1 MSMQF
6 MKNWVYKIKWAL
18 SLNSGNIG
26 KIFKDLFSLLG
37 FIATICTF
45 EAQLLGTY
53 KLTEVVKD
61 LAAIWSLVVIMVLL
75 VLKNRN
81 PLSYEYTIKNSDIKV
96 CLKVGDVLDSDSSIV
111 IPTCTTFDTITQ
123 DEFISKDS
131 IQGQFQ
137 EKVLKNDIKNLDLS
151 LQGNLD
157 ENGYKGITVE
167 NKNVGKKQRYLIGT
181 VSKVTYYNKH
191 YYFLAIANV
200 NNNGKVTDGCFDNI
214 TCALEGFWNFMAEH
228 GHTENVAIPV
238 IGTGKAGINGISREE
253 IIKIIILSFL
263 AFNQDKKIT
272 ERLEI
277 YIHPSDLIKKN
288 INLKELGEYLY
299 FKCKYSNMERNR
311 EHSGRPLS

>member
-6 MKNWVYKIKWAL
+6 MKNWVYKIIWAFAP
-18 SLNSGNIG
+18 NSENII
-26 KIFKDLFSLLG
+26 KIVKDCLSLLG
-37 FIATICTF
+37 FIATVCTF
-45 EAQLLGTY
+45 ETQFFGTQW
-53 KLTEVVKD
+53 LTDVVKRFS
-61 LAAIWSLVVIMVLL
+61 IVNSLVVLL
-75 VLKNRN
+75 FAFLLKNKN
-81 PLSYEYTIKNSDIKV
+81 PLSYEYIIKDTDIKI
-96 CLKVGDVLDSDSSIV
+96 CLKVGDILGSGSSIV
-111 IPTCTTFDTITQ
+111 IPTCTTFDTIME

-137 EKVLKNDIKNLDLS
+137 TRIFKNDIHLLDLS
-151 LQGNLD
+151 LRTNLD
-157 ENGYKGITVE
+157 DNGYKWITVD
-167 NKNVGKKQRYLIGT
+167 NKNVGKKHRYLIGT
-181 VSKVTYYNKH
+181 VSKFTYNNKH
-191 YYFLAIANV
+191 YYFLAVANV
-200 NNNGKVTDGCFDNI
+200 NNNGKVIDGSFDNI

-228 GHTENVAIPV
+228 GHTENVAIPI